1 MASLGA
7 QVALWSRSVQRGY
20 PLVALWR
27 TISALEPVGGDGMS
41 QTADRS
47 SQDVPLRGGSVSP
60 RRLLGALREIT
71 LAAMHAHTPTEVAL
85 VAATQ
90 VCQLMECDEAVV
102 RWWNPERASL
112 ELLADTRHERTGR
125 GGARAG
131 GVGAGR
137 TGP

>member
-1 MASLGA
+1 
-7 QVALWSRSVQRGY
+7 
-20 PLVALWR
+20 
-27 TISALEPVGGDGMS
+27 MS

-112 ELLADTRHERTGR
+112 ELLADTRPDRTGR
-125 GGARAG
+125 
-131 GVGAGR
+131 AGR
-137 TGP
+137 ADSRTCVSRQLLVLTHRDTTRE